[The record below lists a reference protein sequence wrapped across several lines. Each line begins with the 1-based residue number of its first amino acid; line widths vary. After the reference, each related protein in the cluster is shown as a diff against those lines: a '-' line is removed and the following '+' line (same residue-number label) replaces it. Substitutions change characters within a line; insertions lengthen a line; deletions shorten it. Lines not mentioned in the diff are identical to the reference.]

1 MNPADPAFGEH
12 AKPRLALVPPSAP
25 AEPEPTDAEPT
36 DAEPASE
43 EPVRELWASHGR
55 ALLRFAC
62 KLTLGDQYRAEDIV
76 QETLLRAWR
85 HPEITGSGHGTLRP
99 WLFTVARRIAIDMW
113 RARARDLDH
122 VGEPCPDVADPA
134 DHIEAAITAMDVR
147 NALAAL
153 SPDHREVITELY
165 FNNRSVIEAAAIL
178 KVPPGTVKS
187 RAHYAT
193 RRLRQILAAPC
204 PVTPENPEQR
214 LTA

>member
-12 AKPRLALVPPSAP
+12 AKPRLVLVPPNSP
-25 AEPEPTDAEPT
+25 AEPEPASD
-36 DAEPASE
+36 EPASD
-43 EPVRELWASHGR
+43 EPVSELWASHGR

-85 HPEITGSGHGTLRP
+85 HPEITGSGHGALRP

-113 RARARDLDH
+113 RARARDLDQ
-122 VGEPCPDVADPA
+122 VAEPCPDVADPA
-134 DHIEAAITAMDVR
+134 DHIEAAITALDVR

-153 SPDHREVITELY
+153 TPDHRAVITELY
-165 FNNRSVIEAAAIL
+165 FNNRSVVEAAAIL

-193 RRLRQILAAPC
+193 RRLRQVLAASHAPR
-204 PVTPENPEQR
+204 PVTPEDPEQR
-214 LTA
+214 LSA